1 MATDILDRL
10 LTTLAVRLHAFS
22 ICQVQQGW
30 RLAFSAFE
38 AINIHYVLKGSGAM
52 RVGNG
57 EWLPFGPN
65 SMLIVPARQPHVVG
79 DAGPVAQLSKA
90 EDRCSM
96 LADGLV
102 AFTAGDGSRDI
113 LLLCGA
119 ISASYGAGL
128 GLFDLWREPVVEDL
142 SSDDRFRQVFG
153 LMLLEVASPGL
164 GTRAMA
170 EALMKQCLIALL
182 RQHLLRDGDSPLF
195 AVLNHPRLARAVV
208 AVIVDPAA
216 AHSVESL
223 AALAGMSRASFA
235 EHFSRAFQQGPIDFV
250 QKVRLRVAARLLAT
264 TDLPVKIIAQS
275 VGYAGPTP
283 FSRAFRGV
291 YGADPLTY
299 RGHGGHYEREPGGG
313 KADAMMDATPQP
325 APRPGSA

>member
-1 MATDILDRL
+1 
-10 LTTLAVRLHAFS
+10 
-22 ICQVQQGW
+22 
-30 RLAFSAFE
+30 
-38 AINIHYVLKGSGAM
+38 
-52 RVGNG
+52 
-57 EWLPFGPN
+57 
-65 SMLIVPARQPHVVG
+65 MLVVPARQPHVVG
-79 DAGPVAQLSKA
+79 DAGTVAQLSKA
-90 EDRCSM
+90 EDHCSM

-102 AFTAGDGSRDI
+102 AFTAGNGSRDI

-153 LMLLEVASPGL
+153 LMLSEVASPGL

-182 RQHLLRDGDSPLF
+182 RQHLLRDGGSPLF
-195 AVLNHPRLARAVV
+195 TGLNHPRLARAVV
-208 AVIVDPAA
+208 AVIEDPAA
-216 AHSVESL
+216 AHGVESL

-235 EHFSRAFQQGPIDFV
+235 EHFSRAFQQGPMDFV

-299 RGHGGHYEREPGGG
+299 RSLGGHDEREPGGG
-313 KADAMMDATPQP
+313 GMSAMLDAQP
-325 APRPGSA
+325 KLAPRPSSA